1 MHVQGETGLENE
13 DGEKDVEDEVTIEV
27 SSPSDGPTGRVDNL
41 GPQFGEKTGGMT
53 GMVRI
58 PMARMPAM
66 GAIEAVERSHGQTHE
81 KEKDGEGKGHFLQ
94 KVTRSRSDDE
104 RHD

>member
-1 MHVQGETGLENE
+1 M
-13 DGEKDVEDEVTIEV
+13 I
-27 SSPSDGPTGRVDNL
+27 
-41 GPQFGEKTGGMT
+41 
-53 GMVRI
+53 RI

-66 GAIEAVERSHGQTHE
+66 GAIEAVERSHRQTDE

-104 RHD
+104 GHD